1 MNNQTRI
8 AAGPLALMLYL
19 SLIFGSS
26 AVHAQNI
33 RSWVAAAGSD
43 AANCS
48 FAAPCATFSG
58 AYAKTNAGG
67 EITCIDS
74 ANFGGASITKS
85 ITINCD
91 GARANAAVS
100 TNNLGFF
107 SITTAASDHVFL
119 RGLDIDCS
127 DVAINAVSFV
137 GAGTLILDRL
147 KINNATAPG
156 GGVQFVPNGAGKLI
170 ITDSIIV
177 RNGSTT
183 AGAGV
188 LVRPQAGG
196 TAQVTLERVNVSAN
210 TFGVAADGSESTGGI
225 NMTVKDSVM
234 ASNINDGVIAT
245 TSAGGAPIGVMVS
258 NSAVT
263 NNGFGI
269 RSFGV
274 NVTVRVENTKVIGN
288 GTGLSSSTGA
298 VLASFGNNAVQAN
311 GSNGAFSGSIPLQ

>member
-1 MNNQTRI
+1 MNKQARI
-8 AAGPLALMLYL
+8 AAGPLSLILYL

-43 AANCS
+43 GASCS
-48 FAAPCATFSG
+48 FATPCASFSG
-58 AYAKTNAGG
+58 AYAKTFSGG

-74 ANFGGASITKS
+74 ANFGGANITKS

-91 GARANAAVS
+91 GARASTAIT
-100 TNNLGFF
+100 TNNLGSFF
-107 SITTAASDHVFL
+107 ITTAASDHVFL

-127 DVAINAVSFV
+127 DVGCDPVTFN

-147 KINNATAPG
+147 KINNGTAPG
-156 GGVQFVPNGAGKLI
+156 GGVQYVLNGPSKLI

-177 RNGSTT
+177 RNGSAT

-188 LVRPQAGG
+188 AVRPQAGG
-196 TAQVTLERVNVSAN
+196 TAQVTLDRVNVSAN

-225 NMTVKDSVM
+225 NMTVKDSVL
-234 ASNINDGVIAT
+234 ASNINDGLVAT

-258 NSAVT
+258 NSAIT

-269 RSFGV
+269 RSIGP
-274 NVTVRVENTKVIGN
+274 NVTVRVENSKVIGN
-288 GTGLSSSTGA
+288 GTGVTSLNGGGLVT
-298 VLASFGNNAVQAN
+298 FGNNVVQAN
-311 GSNGAFSGSIPLQ
+311 GSNGGFTAAVGLQ